1 MEPCHS
7 GIEHLMSSQLYA
19 ASVRQGSSNAIRK
32 SQARHSSHLFVLLLS
47 APSNSEHYEGA
58 HSDMTKI

>member
-19 ASVRQGSSNAIRK
+19 ASVRQGSSNAKRK
-32 SQARHSSHLFVLLLS
+32 SQARHSSRLFVLLLS
-47 APSNSEHYEGA
+47 APQ
-58 HSDMTKI
+58 